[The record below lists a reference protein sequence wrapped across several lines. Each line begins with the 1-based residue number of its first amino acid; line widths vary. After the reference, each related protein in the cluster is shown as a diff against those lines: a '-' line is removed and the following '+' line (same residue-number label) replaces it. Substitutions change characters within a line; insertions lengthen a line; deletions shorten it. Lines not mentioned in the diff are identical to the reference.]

1 MTGHPDDGLPLH
13 AQIANAEF
21 RLAALRQQRETFLK
35 QGRVIK
41 YGFVIT
47 LALAAVI
54 VPYLALTTQADP
66 VPALFI
72 GTIFIGAG
80 AVVAW
85 VYRKRELGH
94 RSAPPIP
101 GLRPLYLLWG
111 VPGRSHQGERAAA
124 RRVAGENLIARTVSR
139 HRAHSDAAR
148 AAL

>member
-1 MTGHPDDGLPLH
+1 MTGHPDDGLPFH

-85 VYRKRELGH
+85 VYRKENWVTDPSRRFPGFNRYTSYGVFLDEAIKENERRFAELQ
-94 RSAPPIP
+94 AK
-101 GLRPLYLLWG
+101 
-111 VPGRSHQGERAAA
+111 
-124 RRVAGENLIARTVSR
+124 T
-139 HRAHSDAAR
+139 
-148 AAL
+148 